1 MTNKK
6 NPPTILSESEQS
18 ARIHEAMRR
27 GMSRRDALKTFGVA
41 GMFAASTG
49 GLLGSSLGYAS
60 EGTSGTPQRGGRIRV
75 AAHAAS
81 TSDTLDPAKGSTAI
95 DYARHEMFY
104 NGLTEFDERLI
115 PQPALAEHFETS
127 DGGTTW
133 LFTLRRGVTFHDG
146 KPLSAADVVF
156 SIGRHQDPTTGSKVM
171 SLTTQIADIK
181 ALGSQQV
188 QITLNSPNIEL
199 PVILAVSHM
208 KIVPEG
214 TVDFS
219 KGIGTGPFRCQEF
232 SPGVRS
238 IGVRNDNYWREG
250 RPYLDEIEMVGISDE
265 PSRIN
270 ALLSGDVQLVN
281 EVYGRSAERIELSTG
296 HAVKSVNSGNYTDLV
311 MRVDQEPTSRPAF
324 VEAMKYL
331 FDREQ
336 IKRAI
341 FRDYAEIAN
350 DHPIAS
356 SNPYYF
362 GDLPQRP
369 YDPDRARHLLKQA
382 GVEGARLPVVAS
394 PAASGSEDMAV
405 LLQQSAQQAGL
416 NLTINRV
423 PSDGYWSNHWMKHPL
438 GFGNINPR
446 PTANIL
452 LSQFFQSSAPWN
464 ESGWKNEQFDQLL
477 TLSRAEPDQAVR
489 KQMYAD
495 MQTLIHEH
503 CGIGIPVFIN
513 TIDGRD
519 KRLKGYDRTIP
530 LGGFMGYTFAEHVW
544 WDEA

>member
-6 NPPTILSESEQS
+6 PSHDQMTGAELN
-18 ARIHEAMRR
+18 ARIHEAMQH
-27 GMSRRDALKTFGVA
+27 GMSRREALKTFGMA
-41 GMFAASTG
+41 GLFAAGTG
-49 GLLGSSLGYAS
+49 GMLASGLGHAAEDALA
-60 EGTSGTPQRGGRIRV
+60 TPKRGGRIRV
-75 AAHAAS
+75 AAHSSS
-81 TSDTLDPAKGSTAI
+81 TGDTLDPAKGATAN
-95 DYARHEMFY
+95 DYVRHSMFY

-115 PQPALAEHFETS
+115 PQPSLAESFETT

-133 LFTLRRGVTFHDG
+133 LFTLRQGVTFHDG

-156 SIGRHQDPTTGSKVM
+156 SLARHKDPNISSKVM
-171 SLTTQIADIK
+171 SLAEQMTDIK
-181 ALGSQQV
+181 ALDSQQV
-188 QITLNSPNIEL
+188 QITLDSPNIEL
-199 PVILAVSHM
+199 PAVLAIWQM
-208 KIVPEG
+208 KIVSEG
-214 TVDFS
+214 TTDFS
-219 KGIGTGPFRCQEF
+219 RGIGTGPFRCQEF
-232 SPGVRS
+232 NPGVRS
-238 IGVRNDNYWREG
+238 IAVRNDNYWKDG
-250 RPYLDEIEMVGISDE
+250 RPYLDEIEMVAISDE
-265 PSRIN
+265 PSRVN
-270 ALLSGDVQLVN
+270 ALLSGDVQIIN
-281 EVYGRSAERIELSTG
+281 SVYGRSAERIELSDQY
-296 HAVKSVNSGNYTDLV
+296 AVKSTTSGGYTDLV

-336 IKRAI
+336 IKRAA
-341 FRDYAEIAN
+341 FRNYAVIAN
-350 DHPIAS
+350 DHPIAP

-362 GDLPQRP
+362 ADLPQRP

-394 PAASGSEDMAV
+394 PAADGSEDMAV

-416 NLTINRV
+416 NLTVNRV

-452 LSQFFQSSAPWN
+452 LSMFFQSEAPWN

-477 TLSRAEPDQAVR
+477 TLSRAEPDLAVR

-495 MQTLIHEH
+495 MQTLIHEQ
-503 CGIGIPVFIN
+503 CGIGIPVFID
-513 TIDGRD
+513 TIDGYD

-530 LGGFMGYTFAEHVW
+530 LGGFMGYSFAEHVW
-544 WDEA
+544 WDA